1 MQGDGKIRWPDMLGH
16 RIFPRQFSRET
27 HLHSQPKHT
36 FSTFTTQ
43 YIYIYLFIYLYIYI
57 YIYIDRAE
65 RERRMY
71 IYTHIY
77 IMNCYFIVSLVC
89 LSSTCYDSHMKLHD
103 LLK

>member
-16 RIFPRQFSRET
+16 SIFPQQFSRET

-43 YIYIYLFIYLYIYI
+43 YIYIYIFIYT

-65 RERRMY
+65 RETDVYIY

-77 IMNCYFIVSLVC
+77 I
-89 LSSTCYDSHMKLHD
+89 
-103 LLK
+103 